1 MDEDPDFDYEMDPQ
15 APYASMQGSA
25 EEVMDDVRS
34 EGMPMS
40 DAGMQSK
47 PIDKASYDVDFHD
60 SANTQHASSDVQF
73 STEAPE
79 SESSGYIV
87 DGQIAETSHGPS
99 EDHVYESGPTITVG
113 EEVKAPEEAFPTGTT
128 AVQTHQ
134 ESSTI
139 ITAGVT
145 DENGERNDAADQWQG
160 NSTENDGEY
169 VGGGEEEE
177 EQDELNQGVG
187 GASAHD
193 GTASAA
199 IVKVKVEEE
208 EEADQL
214 EGEGEQEQQI
224 SGAEAHTTQTINGG
238 NTEEYYDPDD
248 HEIFTVCVTFNGQ
261 DFVMWSSTDI
271 PAYVAL
277 STKPQEA
284 ETDDKV
290 DELMQI
296 EAPALDVPQ
305 SVLGQPLDS
314 LFAGLRERKALG
326 EFLEE
331 THELHLNFPDLDL
344 DIAEDNLYCRE
355 ITLGDLLQLHH
366 GLGLETSLHVQ
377 VSERPR
383 FITKYNELAQ
393 HVAGIIGN
401 QLQHSSDEEDE
412 IANAGLQVGDYN
424 GVAGDEESVALQNG
438 RKPNPPQQVS
448 VAEVQANKGHGARN
462 SSEATRA
469 NVLSTTEATVVLSE
483 PKANALPE
491 GASLAHAAD
500 GNLEVA
506 SEAGGGSK
514 PTASQTEEHSLHAQ
528 VGEGDIVHEEQ
539 DELEGDTA
547 GTVAEQHDADG
558 PRQGE
563 GQDGAPEDACGSEQ
577 HAGAAEEEVIDLA
590 AEDDEEEVIDL
601 AAEDDEEDE
610 YDEDEVEGEQYEDE
624 VEGEEYQEEAEGEE
638 YDEEAEAEKYEDYGD
653 QAGEI
658 GEEAE
663 RTFYT
668 TVNEGSGAE
677 EDELEEPEEAT
688 VEEDNGAALLHNAH
702 PAEARE
708 LTNTNGGDANNEQA
722 WEGTLSTPRTAVSPK
737 APTDKSIIITN
748 SQHLC
753 SITEGAE
760 EQIVEYIEGDEDNI
774 NAASSSLPTSE
785 TYDMAA
791 QRKRSFLDEDDTA
804 EYEEDDREAES
815 KRVKMI

>member
-15 APYASMQGSA
+15 AAYASMQGSA

-40 DAGMQSK
+40 DAGMQSE
-47 PIDKASYDVDFHD
+47 PIDKASYDVDFQD

-87 DGQIAETSHGPS
+87 DGQIVETSHGPS
-99 EDHVYESGPTITVG
+99 EDHVYESGPTITVR
-113 EEVKAPEEAFPTGTT
+113 EEVKGPEEAFPTGTT

-145 DENGERNDAADQWQG
+145 DENGERNDAADQWQD
-160 NSTENDGEY
+160 NSTENNGEY
-169 VGGGEEEE
+169 VGGEEEEE

-214 EGEGEQEQQI
+214 KGEGEQEQQI
-224 SGAEAHTTQTINGG
+224 SGAEAHTTQTINGE

-248 HEIFTVCVTFNGQ
+248 HEIFTVRVTFNGQ

-284 ETDDKV
+284 ETDDEV

-305 SVLGQPLDS
+305 SVLRQPLDS
-314 LFAGLRERKALG
+314 LFAGLREREALG

-393 HVAGIIGN
+393 HVAGIIDN

-412 IANAGLQVGDYN
+412 IANAGQEVGDYN

-438 RKPNPPQQVS
+438 HKPNPPQQVG
-448 VAEVQANKGHGARN
+448 VAEVQADKGHGARD
-462 SSEATRA
+462 SSKATQA

-483 PKANALPE
+483 PKANAVPE

-500 GNLEVA
+500 GNFEAA
-506 SEAGGGSK
+506 SEAVGGSK
-514 PTASQTEEHSLHAQ
+514 PTASQTEEHSLHSQ

-547 GTVAEQHDADG
+547 GTVAEQHDADDPG
-558 PRQGE
+558 QGE

-577 HAGAAEEEVIDLA
+577 HAGAA
-590 AEDDEEEVIDL
+590 EEEVIDL

-638 YDEEAEAEKYEDYGD
+638 YNEEAEAEEYEDYGD

-663 RTFYT
+663 QTFYT

-688 VEEDNGAALLHNAH
+688 VEEDNAAALLHNAH

-708 LTNTNGGDANNEQA
+708 LTNTNGTDANNEQA
-722 WEGTLSTPRTAVSPK
+722 WE
-737 APTDKSIIITN
+737 
-748 SQHLC
+748 
-753 SITEGAE
+753 EGAE

-791 QRKRSFLDEDDTA
+791 QRKRSFVDENDTA
-804 EYEEDDREAES
+804 EYEENDREAES
-815 KRVKMI
+815 KRVKVI